1 MHQELGG
8 RGWSPSHEEHGP
20 GYDVEYIVEVVK
32 VHPEAKG
39 GGQIPQALVKFLG
52 TEWYRRAIGQ
62 SERSLPYGS
71 GAKPALW
78 AHLPGGRK
86 VLIVDFGGGRP
97 TKEGARRAK
106 EAEPVRTRRTPSG

>member
-1 MHQELGG
+1 
-8 RGWSPSHEEHGP
+8 
-20 GYDVEYIVEVVK
+20 VAVK

-39 GGQIPQALVKFLG
+39 GGQIPQSLVKFLG

-62 SERSLPYGS
+62 SERSLPIGS

-86 VLIVDFGGGRP
+86 VLIVDYGGGRP
-97 TKEGARRAK
+97 TKEGTHRAE
-106 EAEPVRTRRTPSG
+106 EAGPVRESGPRR

>member
-1 MHQELGG
+1 MHQQLGG
-8 RGWSPSHEEHGP
+8 TGFSPTHEEQGR

-39 GGQIPQALVKFLG
+39 GGQIPASLVKFIG

-62 SERSLPYGS
+62 SERSLPIGS

-78 AHLPGGRK
+78 CHMPGGRK
-86 VLIVDFGGGRP
+86 LLIIDFGGGPRKG
-97 TKEGARRAK
+97 TRH
-106 EAEPVRTRRTPSG
+106 AEED